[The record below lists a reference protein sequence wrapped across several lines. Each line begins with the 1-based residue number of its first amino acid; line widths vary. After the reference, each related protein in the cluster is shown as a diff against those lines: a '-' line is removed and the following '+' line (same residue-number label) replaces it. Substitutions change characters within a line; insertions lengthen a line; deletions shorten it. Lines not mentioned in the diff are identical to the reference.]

1 VVKPA
6 AQGARIM
13 VIDDDP
19 ALLGFTCKY
28 LTRLGYSVVPYR
40 SAEEAWRQFEAATT
54 EYSLALIDVSM
65 PGLSGEQLSRM
76 MLRSKPEVR
85 LILMSGYPFDTQ
97 RLPEAWPDRI
107 AFLHKPFTPAML
119 AETVNRLL
127 GQGSPSDV
135 D

>member
-1 VVKPA
+1 
-6 AQGARIM
+6 M

-19 ALLGFTCKY
+19 ALLNFTCKY

-40 SAEEAWRQFEAATT
+40 SAEEAWQHFQSPAAD
-54 EYSLALIDVSM
+54 YSLAVIDVSM
-65 PGLSGEQLSRM
+65 PGLSGEQLSGM
-76 MLRSKPEVR
+76 MLRSKPDVR

-97 RLPEAWPDRI
+97 RLLEAGRERI

-127 GQGSPSDV
+127 STPPRSHV

>member
-1 VVKPA
+1 
-6 AQGARIM
+6 M

-19 ALLGFTCKY
+19 ALLNFTCKY

-40 SAEEAWRQFEAATT
+40 SAEEAWRQFESPAAD
-54 EYSLALIDVSM
+54 YSLAVIDVSM
-65 PGLSGEQLSRM
+65 PGLSGEQLSGM
-76 MLRSKPEVR
+76 MLRSKPDVR

-97 RLPEAWPDRI
+97 RLLEAGRERM

-119 AETVNRLL
+119 AETVKRLV
-127 GQGSPSDV
+127 GEPTRSDA

>member
-1 VVKPA
+1 
-6 AQGARIM
+6 M

-19 ALLGFTCKY
+19 ALLNFTCKY

-40 SAEEAWRQFEAATT
+40 SAEEAWRQFKSPAQDCT
-54 EYSLALIDVSM
+54 LAVIDVSM
-65 PGLSGEQLSRM
+65 PGLSGDQLSEM
-76 MLRSKPEVR
+76 MLRSKPDVR
-85 LILMSGYPFDTQ
+85 LILMSGYPFDAQ
-97 RLPEAWPDRI
+97 RLLEAGGERM

-127 GQGSPSDV
+127 SDTPGSDA

>member
-1 VVKPA
+1 
-6 AQGARIM
+6 M

-19 ALLGFTCKY
+19 ALLNFTCKY

-40 SAEEAWRQFEAATT
+40 SAEEAWRQFESPAAD
-54 EYSLALIDVSM
+54 YSLAVIDLSM
-65 PGLSGEQLSRM
+65 RGLSGEQLSGM
-76 MLRSKPEVR
+76 MLRSKPDIR

-97 RLPEAWPDRI
+97 RLLEAGRERM

-119 AETVNRLL
+119 AETVKRLV
-127 GQGSPSDV
+127 GEPTRSDA